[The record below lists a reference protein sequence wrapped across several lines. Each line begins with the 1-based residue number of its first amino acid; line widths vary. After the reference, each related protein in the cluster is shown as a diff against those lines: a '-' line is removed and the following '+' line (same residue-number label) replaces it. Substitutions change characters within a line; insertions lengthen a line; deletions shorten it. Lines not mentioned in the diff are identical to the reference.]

1 MDIRSFFE
9 QYKFYVIGVIAAV
22 IILVYFIMTSLQE
35 PAESLAF
42 DSEPADPELEETAE
56 VSVPAAATVFVEVK
70 GAVNTPGVYELPS
83 DARVKNV
90 LDIAVLSDKADLLT
104 VNQSAKLTDE
114 MVIYIPYEGEID
126 EAAVLDLTQGK
137 SADADVSGELVNIN
151 TAGITELTTLNGIG
165 EKKAQAI
172 LTYREEQGLFGT
184 LEDLKNIPG
193 IGDKTFENLKPY
205 ITIN

>member
-1 MDIRSFFE
+1 MDIKSFFD
-9 QYKFYVIGVIAAV
+9 QYKFYLIGGAAV
-22 IILVYFIMTSLQE
+22 LAVIVYFTVMSFTS
-35 PAESLAF
+35 PAETLNFEVAQA
-42 DSEPADPELEETAE
+42 ETPAEELPEEAAPA
-56 VSVPAAATVFVEVK
+56 VSTVFVEVK
-70 GAVNTPGVYELPS
+70 GAVISPGVYELPA

-90 LDIAVLSDKADLLT
+90 LDIAVLADNSDLLT

-114 MVIYIPYEGEID
+114 MIIYIPYEGEID
-126 EAAVLDLTQGK
+126 DGAAAELI
-137 SADADVSGELVNIN
+137 SAGPSEEVSSVLVNIN
-151 TAGITELTTLNGIG
+151 TAGLPELTTLNGVG

-172 LTYREEQGLFGT
+172 ITYREEQGLFGT

>member
-1 MDIRSFFE
+1 MDIKSFFE

-22 IILVYFIMTSLQE
+22 IILVYFMITSLQE

-42 DSEPADPELEETAE
+42 DSELVEPAVEDASE
-56 VSVPAAATVFVEVK
+56 VSVPATVFVEVK
-70 GAVNTPGVYELPS
+70 GAVSTPGVYELPS

-90 LDIAVLSDKADLLT
+90 LDIAVLSDKADLIT

-126 EAAVLDLTQGK
+126 ETAALDLIEERTGDT
-137 SADADVSGELVNIN
+137 DASGELVNIN
-151 TAGITELTTLNGIG
+151 TAEIDELTTLNGIG

>member
-22 IILVYFIMTSLQE
+22 IILVYFMITSLQE

-42 DSEPADPELEETAE
+42 DSEPAEPAAEEAAE
-56 VSVPAAATVFVEVK
+56 VSVPAATVFVEVK
-70 GAVNTPGVYELPS
+70 GAVSTPGVYELPS

-90 LDIAVLSDKADLLT
+90 LDIAVLSDKADLMT

-126 EAAVLDLTQGK
+126 DTAVLDLVEDGTGDT
-137 SADADVSGELVNIN
+137 DASGELVNIN
-151 TAGITELTTLNGIG
+151 TAGIDQLTMLNGIG

>member
-22 IILVYFIMTSLQE
+22 IIVYFMFTSLQK
-35 PAESLAF
+35 PAESLTF
-42 DSEPADPELEETAE
+42 NSEPAQTMTEETGE
-56 VSVPAAATVFVEVK
+56 VSTPVALTVFVEVK
-70 GAVNTPGVYELPS
+70 GAVSSPGVYELPV

-90 LDIAVLSDKADLLT
+90 LDIAVLSDKADLMT

-126 EAAVLDLTQGK
+126 ENAVLDLVEG
-137 SADADVSGELVNIN
+137 ASGETESSSELVNIN
-151 TAGITELTTLNGIG
+151 TAGIEELTTLNGIG

-184 LEDLKNIPG
+184 LDDIKNIPG